1 MNMAYC
7 DSTSILT
14 FCDEFFKSILLEC
27 VCQVPIFYSVEVG
40 RNFFPFRTLHI
51 FAGADLQ
58 IKMTHVQ
65 R

>member
-7 DSTSILT
+7 DSTSIYT
-14 FCDEFFKSILLEC
+14 FREDFFKSSLLEC
-27 VCQVPIFYSVEVG
+27 VCQVPTFHSVEVG
-40 RNFFPFRTLHI
+40 RNFFPFRTVHI

-65 R
+65 K